1 MQVPRKRRSPI
12 VETQMISLADIAF
25 LIIFFFMV
33 TSSFMRD
40 QLGIALPVLS
50 RSGKTDSQIMVM
62 VDKDAKIFLNGQQVG
77 GADALERELKGLLS
91 GKSGTRETEVRLRCD
106 KTLKYPA
113 YRPAFEAISRA
124 GGVIAVMHD
133 LPR

>member
-1 MQVPRKRRSPI
+1 
-12 VETQMISLADIAF
+12 MISLADIAF

-40 QLGIALPVLS
+40 QLGVVLPVLA
-50 RSGKTDSQIMVM
+50 RSDKTNAQIMVM
-62 VDKDAKIFLNGQQVG
+62 VDKDEKIYLNGQQVG
-77 GADALERELKGLLS
+77 GADALEREIKGLLA
-91 GKSGTRETEVRLRCD
+91 GKTGSKETEVRLRCD
-106 KTLKYPA
+106 KSLKYPA

-133 LPR
+133 LPH

>member
-1 MQVPRKRRSPI
+1 MRVPRKRRSPI

-40 QLGIALPVLS
+40 HLGVALPVLA
-50 RSGKTDSQIMVM
+50 RSDKTDSEIMVM
-62 VDKDAKIFLNGQQVG
+62 VDKDKKVYLNGQEVG
-77 GADALERELKGLLS
+77 SSDALERELKGLLADRKGS
-91 GKSGTRETEVRLRCD
+91 KEKDVRLRCD
-106 KTLKYPA
+106 KTVKYA
-113 YRPAFEAISRA
+113 DYRGAFEAISRA
-124 GGVIAVMHD
+124 GGVISIMHE